1 MSSSLILPAGLQAAR
16 PNRAARRFLAK
27 QELKRLTAD
36 PFRHEHTPPQIAIPQ
51 GGQLQLNILR
61 DDNHVILALTLGSQQ
76 IQIPLPPQQ
85 AEGYGLALIGLAGQV
100 RLIQAAEPEPEL
112 TAAEQAEQD
121 AKADALIAELMAER
135 QPLPVVADAVTDS
148 PND

>member
-16 PNRAARRFLAK
+16 PNRAARRFLVK

-36 PFRHEHTPPQIAIPQ
+36 PFRHEHTPPQIATPQ
-51 GGQLQLNILR
+51 GGQLQFNILR
-61 DDNHVILALTLGSQQ
+61 DDNHVILVLTLDGQQ

-112 TAAEQAEQD
+112 TAEQAEQD